1 MESLILIILVI
12 FPGVQGGDWGVTSG
26 DQCALRGSSVIIDC
40 QYDYPSGRWVTSVG
54 WSKLLPALGRP
65 GHFILSQLPLNS
77 AYFNYVGNYWSD
89 CRLRINNVQH
99 DDEGAYLFNFV
110 TTINRWTSKRA
121 ARLSVREL
129 TTVVEPSTV
138 TEGGE
143 VRLSCVSGCSTPV
156 NILWFRDR
164 QPVPQPGFQA
174 TREDA
179 GRYYCAVQGQ
189 ETVRSAPVALNVQYA
204 PRKVTLSMTPS
215 VIKGGA
221 VTFSCSSDAN
231 PPVPQSG
238 YSLHKD
244 GHLISSGQN
253 HTVSNIQ
260 PPHSGLYSCLAWNNI
275 SRSGI
280 SRINSTQLHL
290 DVLYPPENIS
300 ISMDPLDVVEGG
312 SMNLSCSSAANPAA
326 HSYTW
331 FRQSAPSLSSMLRVG
346 SGPLLT
352 LPSVDAS
359 HTGLYLCTARNQLGE
374 NNSTEVMLT
383 MRKEYQGEQTV
394 PVLAGIGVCVFV
406 ALLLALLLFRLKQ
419 RTRAEKKPTVF
430 DFRLSER
437 GSSSSGPSDSV
448 YANIQPNIRQAL
460 PSPPPAAQEITPLS
474 QRSHHEQE
482 APMSYEDDVTYATV
496 TIKPINSTHHM
507 NSRSRAGDDDDSVI
521 YASLA

>member
-12 FPGVQGGDWGVTSG
+12 LPGVPGGEWGVTSG
-26 DQCALRGSSVIIDC
+26 DQCALRGSSVIIEC

-54 WSKLLPALGRP
+54 WSKLLPALGHP
-65 GHFILSQLPLNS
+65 GRFILSQLPLNS
-77 AYFNYVGNYWSD
+77 EYFNYVGNYWSD

-110 TTINRWTSKRA
+110 TTINKWTSKRA

-138 TEGGE
+138 TEGGG

-156 NILWFRDR
+156 NILWFRDG

-253 HTVSNIQ
+253 HTVSNIH
-260 PPHSGLYSCLAWNNI
+260 PPHSGLYSCQAWNNI

-280 SRINSTQLHL
+280 QSHQLH
-290 DVLYPPENIS
+290 
-300 ISMDPLDVVEGG
+300 
-312 SMNLSCSSAANPAA
+312 PAA
-326 HSYTW
+326 P
-331 FRQSAPSLSSMLRVG
+331 RRPVLSSMLRVG

-374 NNSTEVMLT
+374 NNSTKVMLT

-406 ALLLALLLFRLKQ
+406 ALLLVLLLFWLKQ
-419 RTRAEKKPTVF
+419 RTHAEKKPTVF
-430 DFRLSER
+430 DFRLSGR
-437 GSSSSGPSDSV
+437 GSSSSDPSDSV
-448 YANIQPNIRQAL
+448 YANIQPNIQQAL
-460 PSPPPAAQEITPLS
+460 PSPPPAAQEIIPLS

>member
-12 FPGVQGGDWGVTSG
+12 FPGV
-26 DQCALRGSSVIIDC
+26 R
-40 QYDYPSGRWVTSVG
+40 GRWVTSVG

-77 AYFNYVGNYWSD
+77 AYFNYVGNYWRD

-143 VRLSCVSGCSTPV
+143 VRLFCVSGCSTPV
-156 NILWFRDR
+156 NILWFRDG
-164 QPVPQPGFQA
+164 QPFPQPGFQA

-189 ETVRSAPVALNVQYA
+189 ETVRSAPVALNVQSDTA
-204 PRKVTLSMTPS
+204 CTKTDTSSVQDRITPCP
-215 VIKGGA
+215 
-221 VTFSCSSDAN
+221 TSS
-231 PPVPQSG
+231 
-238 YSLHKD
+238 
-244 GHLISSGQN
+244 
-253 HTVSNIQ
+253 

-280 SRINSTQLHL
+280 SHINSTQLHL
-290 DVLYPPENIS
+290 DVL
-300 ISMDPLDVVEGG
+300 
-312 SMNLSCSSAANPAA
+312 
-326 HSYTW
+326 
-331 FRQSAPSLSSMLRVG
+331 LSSMLRVG

-406 ALLLALLLFRLKQ
+406 ALLLALLLFWLKQ

-430 DFRLSER
+430 DFRLSGR

-496 TIKPINSTHHM
+496 TIKPINSTHYM